1 MSGGKAMASSK
12 SVAGGKKKGLLKN
25 LMQYREYYIMLIPG
39 FLFFLIFCYGPMY
52 GLVIAFQDYYPLKG
66 ISGSRLWGSSI
77 LKACFP
83 TRFSYPC

>member
-1 MSGGKAMASSK
+1 MASSK

-52 GLVIAFQDYYPLKG
+52 GLVIAFQDY
-66 ISGSRLWGSSI
+66 
-77 LKACFP
+77 
-83 TRFSYPC
+83 